1 MKHDLN
7 YVLSRLLFQQA
18 TLVIIPVR
26 SELFSLIC
34 RRGHSI
40 NKLNKNFIEEEEMTS
55 DQKVFKRRGIF
66 L

>member
-7 YVLSRLLFQQA
+7 YVLFLLLFPQA

-26 SELFSLIC
+26 SELFSLFC

-40 NKLNKNFIEEEEMTS
+40 DKLNKNFIAEEMTS
-55 DQKVFKRRGIF
+55 NQKVFKRRGIF